1 MTDLDVVRR
10 PAMNVPETWPPMPVG
25 TVLECVKVD
34 PDGEIVT
41 RYPGVV
47 IEAGAP
53 HPWIAVRATWVS
65 KVVDLNGL
73 RFIPG
78 DTMHE
83 FFSPEHPFN
92 LFSIHSPEGELR
104 GWYAN
109 VTYPTVIEAR
119 GAARTLFWHD
129 LYLDVVA
136 LPSGEV
142 FVRDEDELDEA
153 GTAAANPRLCDQII
167 AAKDELVR
175 RATAR
180 EFPFHES

>member
-1 MTDLDVVRR
+1 
-10 PAMNVPETWPPMPVG
+10 MPVG
-25 TVLECVKVD
+25 TPVECVKVD
-34 PDGEIVT
+34 PDDEIVT
-41 RYPGVV
+41 RYPAVV

-53 HPWIAVRATWVS
+53 APWIAVEATWVS

-92 LFSIHSPEGELR
+92 LFSIFSPEGELR

-109 VTYPTVIEAR
+109 VTYPTVIEER
-119 GAARTLFWHD
+119 DGRRTLYWHD

-136 LPSGEV
+136 LPDGSL

-153 GTAAANPRLCDQII
+153 GVDSSSPELCARII

-180 EFPFHES
+180 EFPFHQS

>member
-1 MTDLDVVRR
+1 MTEIEQVRQ
-10 PAMNVPETWPPMPVG
+10 PAMGVAQTWPPMPVG
-25 TVLECVKVD
+25 TRLECVKVD

-53 HPWIAVRATWVS
+53 EPWIAVQATWVT

-83 FFSPEHPFN
+83 FFSPQHPFN
-92 LFSIHSPEGELR
+92 LFSIFSPEGTLR

-109 VTYPTVIEAR
+109 VTYPTVVEHRA
-119 GAARTLFWHD
+119 GAHSLYWHD

-136 LPSGEV
+136 LPDGSI
-142 FVRDEDELDEA
+142 FVRDEDELEEA
-153 GTAAANPRLCDQII
+153 GVSASNPALCARII

-175 RATAR
+175 RASAR

>member
-1 MTDLDVVRR
+1 
-10 PAMNVPETWPPMPVG
+10 MPVG

-47 IEAGAP
+47 IEVGAP
-53 HPWIAVRATWVS
+53 EPWIAVRATWVS

-73 RFIPG
+73 LFIPG
-78 DTMHE
+78 DTTHE
-83 FFSPEHPFN
+83 FFSPQHPFN

-109 VTYPTVIEAR
+109 VTYPTVVEER
-119 GAARTLFWHD
+119 GGRFTLYWHD

-136 LPSGEV
+136 LPDGSI

-153 GTAAANPRLCDQII
+153 GVATSHSELCNQIV

-175 RATAR
+175 RARAR

>member
-1 MTDLDVVRR
+1 MAEVELVRR
-10 PAMNVPETWPPMPVG
+10 PAMDVVEIWPPMPAG
-25 TVLECVKVD
+25 TRLECVKVD
-34 PDGEIVT
+34 PNGEIIT

-47 IEAGAP
+47 IETGAP
-53 HPWIAVRATWVS
+53 EPWIAVAATWVT

-73 RFIPG
+73 LFIPG

-83 FFSPEHPFN
+83 FFSPAHPFN
-92 LFSIHSPEGELR
+92 LFSIFSPEGILR

-109 VTYPTVIEAR
+109 VTYPTVVEYRAGAR
-119 GAARTLFWHD
+119 SLYWHD

-136 LPSGEV
+136 LPDGSI
-142 FVRDEDELDEA
+142 FVRDEDELEEA
-153 GTAAANPRLCDQII
+153 GVPASNPGLCAQII

-175 RATAR
+175 RAAAR

>member
-1 MTDLDVVRR
+1 MTELELVRR
-10 PAMNVPETWPPMPVG
+10 PVMDVVECWPPMPVG
-25 TVLECVKVD
+25 TRLECVKVD

-41 RYPGVV
+41 RYPAVV
-47 IEAGAP
+47 IEADAP
-53 HPWIAVRATWVS
+53 EPWIAVQATWVT

-73 RFIPG
+73 LFIPG

-92 LFSIHSPEGELR
+92 LFSIFSPEGTLR

-109 VTYPTVIEAR
+109 VTYPTVVDDHDGAR
-119 GAARTLFWHD
+119 SLYWHD

-136 LPSGEV
+136 LPDGSI

-153 GTAAANPRLCDQII
+153 GLATSNPQLCAQIVDT
-167 AAKDELVR
+167 KDELVR
-175 RATAR
+175 RAEAR